1 MLRISLVLFMLCASA
16 HAMAQNGREAA
27 AMAGECPEAEGAV
40 GEETGQQTI
49 APPAASAARIKSA
62 KPAAPAPAST
72 RGGGDDS
79 LPRSRSYKWQSFLP
93 GMFR

>member
-16 HAMAQNGREAA
+16 HAMAQNGRAA
-27 AMAGECPEAEGAV
+27 ASIPSECPEVEGAV
-40 GEETGQQTI
+40 GEEPSQLTI
-49 APPAASAARIKSA
+49 APPAASVARIKSP